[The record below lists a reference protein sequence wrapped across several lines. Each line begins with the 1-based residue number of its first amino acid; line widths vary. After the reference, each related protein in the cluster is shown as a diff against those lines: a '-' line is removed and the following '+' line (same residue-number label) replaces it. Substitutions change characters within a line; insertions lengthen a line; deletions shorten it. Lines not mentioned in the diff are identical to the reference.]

1 MAAKSGISCCVIRLY
16 GLQKMLRN
24 DKENPHVL
32 QVIRGVW
39 RVLLSQQAFTFVNRG
54 SLASKNKKA
63 QQMLGFP

>member
-1 MAAKSGISCCVIRLY
+1 
-16 GLQKMLRN
+16 MLRN

-63 QQMLGFP
+63 QQMLGFPSKNVNLTF

>member
-1 MAAKSGISCCVIRLY
+1 
-16 GLQKMLRN
+16 MLRN

>member
-1 MAAKSGISCCVIRLY
+1 
-16 GLQKMLRN
+16 MLRN

-63 QQMLGFP
+63 QHGWALAEAFGLQRILLNILNLLIE